1 MKKIFIILT
10 FIFIVTDSHAQT
22 FDEWFRQKKT
32 QKKYMLQQIAALQTY
47 MAAAQRGY
55 RIAGNGIRAISSIKN
70 GEFNIHSLFF
80 NSLKTVNPTIKN
92 AAMVAEII
100 AYQIAIVKEFKNIN
114 KQNLNS
120 NEVAYIGSV
129 FSNVIAE
136 SLKDIDALTEL
147 ITDNRLQMSDDE
159 RIERI
164 TRLYTGMQEKY
175 MFSQLFAGNVNI
187 LSAQKQEQLHD
198 AFITKQLYN
207 LK

>member
-1 MKKIFIILT
+1 MHKHLMNGSGKRKHRRNICYNKSLHCKLIWQQRRE
-10 FIFIVTDSHAQT
+10 VTELPAMVFVRSAV
-22 FDEWFRQKKT
+22 
-32 QKKYMLQQIAALQTY
+32 L
-47 MAAAQRGY
+47 
-55 RIAGNGIRAISSIKN
+55 KN